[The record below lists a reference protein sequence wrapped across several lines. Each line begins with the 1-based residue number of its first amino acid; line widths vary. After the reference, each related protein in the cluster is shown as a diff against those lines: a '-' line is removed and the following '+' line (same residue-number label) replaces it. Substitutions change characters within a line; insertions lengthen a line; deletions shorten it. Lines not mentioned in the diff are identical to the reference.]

1 MLINFFVDTPI
12 YYKDEVEKYQHY
24 VLLGV
29 SLYTIYNIIYVS
41 NLNGL
46 NDIMFFYLFVETFFL
61 PFYKLDTIFHHIIS
75 MLFVAYPKFYYILL
89 EDIYDHN
96 ITFLKVEMSS
106 IFLCSSYFLKEQKK
120 ISNDKRILYCLH
132 LSNALFIGSF
142 FKYRCYEFI
151 YRLGLNPEFYQDMI
165 VKDSTTSK
173 IYVYFTMSSFMILN
187 CYWVF
192 KILKVALKN

>member
-12 YYKDEVEKYQHY
+12 YYKEEVEKYQHY

-29 SLYTIYNIIYVS
+29 SLYIIYNIMYVS
-41 NLNGL
+41 NLTGL

-89 EDIYDHN
+89 DDIYDHN

-106 IFLCSSYFLKEQKK
+106 IFLCSSYFLKEQKRIFDNK
-120 ISNDKRILYCLH
+120 YISYSLH
-132 LSNALFIGSF
+132 ISNALFIGCF

-151 YRLGLNPEFYQDMI
+151 YQLGFNPDFYQDMI
-165 VKDSTTSK
+165 VNDSISSEM
-173 IYVYFTMSSFMILN
+173 YVYITMSSFMALN
-187 CYWVF
+187 CYWF
-192 KILKVALKN
+192 YKIILVVIKQ